1 MTGVE
6 VFLLLIGAVFMVGS
20 FFITEKLSPS
30 ELSKIARLSEG
41 ELKKI
46 IGRGLEDANSKI
58 EDAIDEQIE
67 TSTEKTDLALEK
79 VTNEKI
85 MAISEYSDTVLENM
99 NKVHNEI
106 MFLYNMLNDKHTE
119 LTGMASDLQRL
130 AADVRNMQE
139 NMTVSPVTA
148 AVTAEPIVTQ
158 KVVATVQEI
167 PEEPEMLLEESTD
180 EEKENHNKEILAL
193 HKEGISDV
201 EIARRFGL
209 GLGEVKLVIGL
220 YKGDIDS

>member
-67 TSTEKTDLALEK
+67 TSTEKTDRALEK

-167 PEEPEMLLEESTD
+167 SEEPEMLLEESTD

>member
-6 VFLLLIGAVFMVGS
+6 IFLLLIGAIFMVGS
-20 FFITEKLSPS
+20 FFITEKLSSS

-41 ELKKI
+41 ELQKI

-58 EDAIDEQIE
+58 EDAIDNQIE
-67 TSTEKTDLALEK
+67 ASTEKTDRALEK

-119 LTGMASDLQRL
+119 LTGMTSDLQRL
-130 AADVRNMQE
+130 AADIRNVQE
-139 NMTVSPVTA
+139 SMAKQPA
-148 AVTAEPIVTQ
+148 
-158 KVVATVQEI
+158 KATVKEEPSVVQEVTTAVQETPKEAETL
-167 PEEPEMLLEESTD
+167 PEEGTN

>member
-1 MTGVE
+1 
-6 VFLLLIGAVFMVGS
+6 MVGS

-67 TSTEKTDLALEK
+67 TSTEKTDRALEK

>member
-1 MTGVE
+1 
-6 VFLLLIGAVFMVGS
+6 MVGS

-30 ELSKIARLSEG
+30 ELNKIARLSEE

-46 IGRGLEDANSKI
+46 IGRGLEDANHRI
-58 EDAIDEQIE
+58 EGAIDEQIDA
-67 TSTEKTDLALEK
+67 SIEKTDRALEK

-85 MAISEYSDTVLENM
+85 MAISEYSDTVLESM

-119 LTGMASDLQRL
+119 LTGLTSDLQRL
-130 AADVRNMQE
+130 AADVRNVQE
-139 NMTVSPVTA
+139 SMEKLPVA
-148 AVTAEPIVTQ
+148 
-158 KVVATVQEI
+158 ATVQAETAI
-167 PEEPEMLLEESTD
+167 PTEAAIPASSVKMPQEVLVEPEQVQEETVD
-180 EEKENHNKEILAL
+180 EEKENHNREILTL
-193 HKEGISDV
+193 HKEGVSDV

-220 YKGDIDS
+220 YKGDTDS